1 MIVNRTML
9 QVARLNSICIRPFSG
24 LNLGSITKDE
34 VVNSSDSKWVGQ
46 HCRQVVESDDSQHL
60 DAIDEYFR
68 KNFRKLSVR

>member
-9 QVARLNSICIRPFSG
+9 QVARPNKFCVRPFSS

-34 VVNSSDSKWVGQ
+34 VISSGDSKWMGQ
-46 HCRQVVESDDSQHL
+46 LCRQVCEAGDSQHA